1 MKQLRWRSVVLGAV
15 AFLAAHAVM
24 VAAWTTWFGP
34 EWQPWFLNSGPGVLL
49 TVGCIVIAGFL
60 ANLLA
65 QDRRETLVHGG
76 NVAAGAVIAMI
87 ATLFT
92 IGAGTLFP
100 IVIALGSTLIIASS
114 FAGAFIA
121 YPFKRG

>member
-1 MKQLRWRSVVLGAV
+1 V

-24 VAAWTTWFGP
+24 VAAWKTWFGP
-34 EWQPWFLNSGPGVLL
+34 EWQPWFLNSGRGVLF
-49 TVGCIVIAGFL
+49 TMGCIVIAGFL

-65 QDRRETLVHGG
+65 QDRHETLVHGG

-92 IGAGTLFP
+92 LGPGTLFP
-100 IVIALGSTLIIASS
+100 IAIAFGSTLIIASS